1 MESLQRLAALPLVDN
16 ACASRA
22 NKDSWSYSVY
32 CREVLGELE
41 DLFSARRSLK
51 IGAKSGGKARLTVC
65 FFFHLCSKTFC
76 YVFISHDFRLHL
88 GVSDGFSELDPVGSA
103 AAALRCEPARRPHGR
118 PCRAGLRGVA
128 Q

>member
-51 IGAKSGGKARLTVC
+51 IGAKSGGKARLTD
-65 FFFHLCSKTFC
+65 FFSSLFQ
-76 YVFISHDFRLHL
+76 DFLL
-88 GVSDGFSELDPVGSA
+88 FLLIFACILVSRMDSQSSIL
-103 AAALRCEPARRPHGR
+103 
-118 PCRAGLRGVA
+118 
-128 Q
+128 

>member
-51 IGAKSGGKARLTVC
+51 IGAKSGGKARLTD
-65 FFFHLCSKTFC
+65 FFHLCSKTFC
-76 YVFISHDFRLHL
+76 SFF
-88 GVSDGFSELDPVGSA
+88 
-103 AAALRCEPARRPHGR
+103 
-118 PCRAGLRGVA
+118 
-128 Q
+128 